1 MKVKWLLPFFA
12 LVLLLAG
19 GCKKDKDTVV
29 SPVVG
34 TWRLPY
40 DSIVYYYVFKPNGDL
55 IEALEFPGGLR
66 TKSTEVY
73 HAYDKNVLLN
83 NSLCAFRISGDS
95 LIISAT
101 PDIVLLKNA
110 DVNVDDW
117 VGSFS
122 ISNKITLP
130 ALSTSVGALEWNGT
144 EFLLSN
150 FFKRIYKLSTAGV
163 FTDSVDIPTKSY
175 GVCYHNG
182 KIYTNGGN
190 VDSKL
195 REISF
200 VTGAELSFSSP
211 YSQKFSAN
219 TTDGTDIWCISEAG
233 KLISYNPTID
243 AFTTGPA
250 VLPFSSGSL
259 TLVSDMS
266 IKDGYAYGCSAYT
279 GILKINLTT
288 GRVERNYINTSGT
301 AIIYGIAH
309 ANGKLMA
316 VCADGG
322 SVYLAEIQLN

>member
-29 SPVVG
+29 SPIVG
-34 TWRLPY
+34 TWRLPN
-40 DSIVYYYVFKPNGDL
+40 DSIKYYYVFKTNGDL
-55 IEALEFPGGLR
+55 IKAYEFTGGLR
-66 TKSTEVY
+66 SKSTEIY
-73 HAYDKNVLLN
+73 HAYDKTVLLN
-83 NSLCAFRISGDS
+83 NSLCSFRISGDS

-122 ISNKITLP
+122 ITNKI
-130 ALSTSVGALEWNGT
+130 ALRAASTSLGALEWNGT

-150 FFKRIYKLSTAGV
+150 FFKRIYALSTAGE
-163 FTDSVDIPTKSY
+163 FTDSIDIPTKSY
-175 GVCYHNG
+175 GICYHNG

-195 REISF
+195 REVSF
-200 VTGAELSFSSP
+200 ITGAELSFSSP
-211 YSQKFSAN
+211 YAQKFSGN
-219 TTDGTDIWCISEAG
+219 TTDGTDIWCISETG
-233 KLISYNPTID
+233 KLISYNPVID

-250 VLPFSSGSL
+250 ILPFGGGSL
-259 TLVSDMS
+259 TLITDMS
-266 IKDGYAYGCSAYT
+266 IKDGYAYACSAYT

-288 GRVERNYINTSGT
+288 GMVERNYLSAAGNQV
-301 AIIYGIAH
+301 IYGIAH

-316 VCADGG
+316 ICVEET